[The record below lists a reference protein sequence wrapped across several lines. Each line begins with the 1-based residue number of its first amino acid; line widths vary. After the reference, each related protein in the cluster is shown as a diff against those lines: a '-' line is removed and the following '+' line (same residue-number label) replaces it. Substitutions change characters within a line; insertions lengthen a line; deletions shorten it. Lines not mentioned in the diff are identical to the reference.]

1 MFNFSDGQTAITQ
14 HDHVTIRSR
23 DRTQALLQKSNLRP
37 SHLLT
42 LDNSTKL

>member
-23 DRTQALLQKSNLRP
+23 DRTQL
-37 SHLLT
+37 HLFY
-42 LDNSTKL
+42 SSYRQ